1 MAGLRP
7 DSLNEVI
14 HGRIRLGVMAYL
26 AQTGAAS
33 FSELAQALETT
44 NGNLSIHLK
53 KLETADYIAIDKR
66 FVKSKPLTTAR
77 MTESGRAAWRAYL
90 DALGVL
96 FRGEG

>member
-1 MAGLRP
+1 MARLKP
-7 DSLNEVI
+7 DSLDDVI

-26 AQTGAAS
+26 SQTGSAS

-53 KLETADYIAIDKR
+53 KLDAADYIAIDKR

-77 MTESGRAAWRAYL
+77 MTESGRTAWRAYL

-96 FRGEG
+96 FHGDG